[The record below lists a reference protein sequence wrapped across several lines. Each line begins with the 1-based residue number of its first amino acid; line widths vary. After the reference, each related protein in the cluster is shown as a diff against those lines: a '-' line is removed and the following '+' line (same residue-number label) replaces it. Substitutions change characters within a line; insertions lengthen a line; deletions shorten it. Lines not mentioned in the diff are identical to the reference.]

1 MKDKE
6 FKAKNKDTNFSKPQK
21 ADTVLGRHNQIPEQ
35 KTDLSSSKKNRMY
48 QQRQAEPEQP
58 IDVTETKTDISQNS
72 VSDTVNT
79 KTENSVY
86 EQNAFDT
93 KESVAEITEIHS
105 EHYTELVAPAEPVKS
120 RQRKQ
125 ADKFRADNNVSVL
138 YEHNSAETPIEKT
151 GLLHRLIQIFK
162 RIFLPL
168 PQRANGTTFRMLSA
182 RKSRYLML

>member
-79 KTENSVY
+79 KTENPVY
-86 EQNAFDT
+86 EQNALDT
-93 KESVAEITEIHS
+93 KEPVTEKTEIHS
-105 EHYTELVAPAEPVKS
+105 EHHTEPTAPAESVKS
-120 RQRKQ
+120 RQRRQ
-125 ADKFRADNNVSVL
+125 ADKFRTNNNISVSD
-138 YEHNSAETPIEKT
+138 ERNAAETPIEKT
-151 GLLHRLIQIFK
+151 EPVTSVDTNIQTNIPTPATK
-162 RIFLPL
+162 
-168 PQRANGTTFRMLSA
+168 GE
-182 RKSRYLML
+182 RYNI